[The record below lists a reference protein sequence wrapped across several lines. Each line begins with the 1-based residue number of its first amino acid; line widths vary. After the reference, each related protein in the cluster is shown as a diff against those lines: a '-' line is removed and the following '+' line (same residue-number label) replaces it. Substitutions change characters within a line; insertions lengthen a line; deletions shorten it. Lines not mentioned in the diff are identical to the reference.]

1 MASLTVRDIPEATKK
16 ALAERAAE
24 AGVSL
29 EAFMRLEIE
38 KIANRAASRPSFV
51 EAMRRRRAA
60 EGWTDDSLAD
70 YINEITETERRK
82 RGRRDGS
89 PFDF

>member
-16 ALAERAAE
+16 ALAERASE

-38 KIANRAASRPSFV
+38 KIASRTAPRPSFV
-51 EAMRRRRAA
+51 EAMRRRRAV
-60 EGWTDDSLAD
+60 EGWADDSLAD
-70 YINEITETERRK
+70 YIDEITETQRRR